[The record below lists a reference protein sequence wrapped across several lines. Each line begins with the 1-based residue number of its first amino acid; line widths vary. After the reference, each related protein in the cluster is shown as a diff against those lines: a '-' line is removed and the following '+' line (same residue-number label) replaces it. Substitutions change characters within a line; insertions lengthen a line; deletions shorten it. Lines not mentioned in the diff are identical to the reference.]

1 MKITAAVV
9 PVRSAPFEIET
20 FDLAPP
26 LADEV
31 LVRVVASGMCHTDLH
46 ARDGY
51 FPNLP
56 YPVVCG
62 HEGAGIRAVGAATA
76 RFERTSTFT
85 IRDALGAT
93 TARIRRNHG
102 NEITTGSP
110 GARSPMPA
118 PTCSMQRFALVRLP
132 IQEMKFARKELGMR

>member
-1 MKITAAVV
+1 MRITAAVV

-20 FDLAPP
+20 LDLTPP

-56 YPVVCG
+56 YPSRVTILPTSI
-62 HEGAGIRAVGAATA
+62 APSPTPPRAL
-76 RFERTSTFT
+76 R
-85 IRDALGAT
+85 
-93 TARIRRNHG
+93 
-102 NEITTGSP
+102 
-110 GARSPMPA
+110 
-118 PTCSMQRFALVRLP
+118 
-132 IQEMKFARKELGMR
+132 

>member
-20 FDLAPP
+20 LDLAAP

-56 YPVVCG
+56 YPVVFRPQRSMSRLRCP
-62 HEGAGIRAVGAATA
+62 
-76 RFERTSTFT
+76 
-85 IRDALGAT
+85 ALA
-93 TARIRRNHG
+93 
-102 NEITTGSP
+102 S
-110 GARSPMPA
+110 
-118 PTCSMQRFALVRLP
+118 
-132 IQEMKFARKELGMR
+132 

>member
-1 MKITAAVV
+1 MQITAAVV

-20 FDLAPP
+20 LDLAAP

-62 HEGAGIRAVGAATA
+62 HEGAGVVEQVGAAVTDLTPGDPVVIS
-76 RFERTSTFT
+76 F
-85 IRDALGAT
+85 
-93 TARIRRNHG
+93 
-102 NEITTGSP
+102 P
-110 GARSPMPA
+110 GAANVYRVAPSASPIVSAPARSNRA
-118 PTCSMQRFALVRLP
+118 AAASTVRP
-132 IQEMKFARKELGMR
+132 R

>member
-20 FDLAPP
+20 LDLAAP

-56 YPVVCG
+56 YPVDNRRKCKNP
-62 HEGAGIRAVGAATA
+62 
-76 RFERTSTFT
+76 RT
-85 IRDALGAT
+85 ALG
-93 TARIRRNHG
+93 I
-102 NEITTGSP
+102 SP
-110 GARSPMPA
+110 ESSGGGR
-118 PTCSMQRFALVRLP
+118 
-132 IQEMKFARKELGMR
+132 

>member
-1 MKITAAVV
+1 MKITAAAV

-20 FDLAPP
+20 LDLVAP

-56 YPVVCG
+56 SG
-62 HEGAGIRAVGAATA
+62 
-76 RFERTSTFT
+76 
-85 IRDALGAT
+85 
-93 TARIRRNHG
+93 
-102 NEITTGSP
+102 
-110 GARSPMPA
+110 
-118 PTCSMQRFALVRLP
+118 RLRP
-132 IQEMKFARKELGMR
+132 